1 MTNLEYIFLFAEK
14 HNFPKSDCEVVFN
27 AVDDG
32 SGKDIY
38 TTDDDILAVRF
49 DKNLVENEIR
59 MEDIR
64 FDIDSDFP
72 EDVFS
77 MWQKD
82 NPEISFKE
90 WIAMGKYI
98 PTIIQNADF
107 LYELDSLTK
116 EIEMKLESVFSNLE
130 TDDGDSD
137 FYEDDEYYNQNEKD
151 WKRILVRTKISLF
164 APNSL
169 ASCKRWG

>member
-82 NPEISFKE
+82 NPEISFRE

-137 FYEDDEYYNQNEKD
+137 FYEVDDEDDEE
-151 WKRILVRTKISLF
+151 
-164 APNSL
+164 
-169 ASCKRWG
+169 

>member
-82 NPEISFKE
+82 NPEISFRE

-98 PTIIQNADF
+98 LTIIQNADF

-137 FYEDDEYYNQNEKD
+137 FYEDDDED
-151 WKRILVRTKISLF
+151 DDV
-164 APNSL
+164 
-169 ASCKRWG
+169 

>member
-1 MTNLEYIFLFAEK
+1 MTNVEYIFLFAEK
-14 HNFPKSDCEVVFN
+14 HNFPKTECEVVFN

-82 NPEISFKE
+82 NPEISFRE

-107 LYELDSLTK
+107 LYELYALTK
-116 EIEMKLESVFSNLE
+116 EVEMKLESVFSNLE

-137 FYEDDEYYNQNEKD
+137 FYEDDDEDDEE
-151 WKRILVRTKISLF
+151 
-164 APNSL
+164 
-169 ASCKRWG
+169 

>member
-1 MTNLEYIFLFAEK
+1 MTNVEYIFLFAEK
-14 HNFPKSDCEVVFN
+14 HNFPKTECEVVFN

-32 SGKDIY
+32 SGRDIY
-38 TTDDDILAVRF
+38 TTDDDIRAVRF
-49 DKNLVENEIR
+49 DKSLVENEIK

-82 NPEISFKE
+82 DPKISFKG

-107 LYELDSLTK
+107 LNELDSLTK
-116 EIEMKLESVFSNLE
+116 EIEMKLESVFSNIE
-130 TDDGDSD
+130 VDNGDSD
-137 FYEDDEYYNQNEKD
+137 FYEDVEDDEE
-151 WKRILVRTKISLF
+151 
-164 APNSL
+164 
-169 ASCKRWG
+169 

>member
-49 DKNLVENEIR
+49 DKNIVENEIR
-59 MEDIR
+59 MDDIR

-82 NPEISFKE
+82 NPEISFRE

-137 FYEDDEYYNQNEKD
+137 FYEDDED
-151 WKRILVRTKISLF
+151 D
-164 APNSL
+164 
-169 ASCKRWG
+169 GD

>member
-1 MTNLEYIFLFAEK
+1 MTNVEYIFLFAEK
-14 HNFPKSDCEVVFN
+14 HNFPKTECEVVFN

-32 SGKDIY
+32 SGRDIY
-38 TTDDDILAVRF
+38 TTDDDIRAVRF
-49 DKNLVENEIR
+49 DKSLVENEIK

-82 NPEISFKE
+82 NPEISFKG

-107 LYELDSLTK
+107 LNELDSLTK
-116 EIEMKLESVFSNLE
+116 EIEMKLESVFSNIE
-130 TDDGDSD
+130 VDNGDSD
-137 FYEDDEYYNQNEKD
+137 FYEDVEDYEDNEED
-151 WKRILVRTKISLF
+151 
-164 APNSL
+164 
-169 ASCKRWG
+169 GEE

>member
-1 MTNLEYIFLFAEK
+1 MTNVEYIFLFAEK
-14 HNFPKSDCEVVFN
+14 HNFPKTECEVVFN

-38 TTDDDILAVRF
+38 TTDDDIRAVRF
-49 DKNLVENEIR
+49 DKSLVENEIE

-72 EDVFS
+72 EDVFF

-82 NPEISFKE
+82 NPEMSFKG

-107 LYELDSLTK
+107 LNELDSLTK
-116 EIEMKLESVFSNLE
+116 EIEMKLESVFSNIE
-130 TDDGDSD
+130 VDNGDSD
-137 FYEDDEYYNQNEKD
+137 FVEDEDDEED
-151 WKRILVRTKISLF
+151 
-164 APNSL
+164 
-169 ASCKRWG
+169 GEE